1 MSSTTQQEVASAYK
15 DCARITRAAS
25 TNFYVAF
32 LALPT
37 ELRRAIYATY
47 AFCRL
52 CDDIVDEPVEGAD
65 PSLEL
70 DAVAGALDR
79 RAETKY
85 ADSPIFIALDD
96 AIHRFEL
103 DTQYYVDVIDGC
115 RMDID
120 TNRYETFDDLRVYCK
135 RVASAVGVI
144 CVSIFGYSD
153 ETAIEYA
160 NDLGIAFQL
169 TNILRDIRE
178 DYANG
183 RVYLPQE
190 DLRRF
195 GVAESE
201 FADGPPSDNFRAMMR
216 FQMDRAF
223 DYYER
228 GERVIPMAVRGRQC
242 LELMSGFY
250 YRILQKIEQCD
261 GDVLTQRVSL
271 SPTEKLS
278 ITAGIGWRSALR
290 VVSR

>member
-1 MSSTTQQEVASAYK
+1 MSSTNQQEVASAYK

-32 LALPT
+32 LALPS

-65 PSLEL
+65 PRIEL
-70 DAVAGALDR
+70 DSVADALDR
-79 RAETKY
+79 RDETKY

-120 TNRYETFDDLRVYCK
+120 TDRYETFDDLRVYCK

-153 ETAIEYA
+153 LTAIEYA

-169 TNILRDIRE
+169 TNILRDVRE

-195 GVAESE
+195 GVSDSE
-201 FADGPPSDNFRAMMR
+201 FSGGSPSDNFRAMMR

-223 DYYER
+223 DYYVR
-228 GERVIPMAVRGRQC
+228 GERVVPMAVRGRQC

>member
-32 LALPT
+32 LALPS
-37 ELRRAIYATY
+37 ELRRAIYSTY

-65 PSLEL
+65 PRIEL
-70 DAVAGALDR
+70 NAVADALDR
-79 RAETKY
+79 RDETKY
-85 ADSPIFIALDD
+85 EDSPIFVALDD

-103 DTQYYVDVIDGC
+103 DKRYYVDVIDGC

-120 TNRYETFDDLRVYCK
+120 TNRYETFDDLSVYCK

-178 DYANG
+178 DYSNG

-195 GVAESE
+195 GVSDSE
-201 FADGPPSDNFRAMMR
+201 FSGGPPSDNFRAMMR
-216 FQMDRAF
+216 YQMDRAF

-250 YRILQKIEQCD
+250 YRILQKIERCD

>member
-32 LALPT
+32 LALPS

-52 CDDIVDEPVEGAD
+52 CDDIVDEPVVGAD

-70 DAVAGALDR
+70 DSVAGALDS

-120 TNRYETFDDLRVYCK
+120 TDRYETFDDLSAYCK

-153 ETAIEYA
+153 LTAIEYA

-169 TNILRDIRE
+169 TNILRDVRE

-201 FADGPPSDNFRAMMR
+201 FTGGSPSDNFRAMMR

-261 GDVLTQRVSL
+261 GDVMTQRVSL